1 MPRMSDGA
9 ARKVTAPAIR
19 RRKGSERIVALTAYD
34 MPTAKLCDEAGIDL
48 ILVGDSLGPNV
59 LGYEST
65 LPVTLDEMIAACRAV
80 KRGVVRALVVG
91 DLPFATY
98 QAATEDAVRSALRF
112 VKEGGAEAVKMEGG
126 AARAAAIRATIE
138 AGVPVMGH
146 IGLVPQSV
154 HAMGG
159 YRVQG
164 KSREDA
170 DALLRDAT
178 AVCDAGAFAIVLEGI
193 PAALAAEITARVP
206 IPTIGIG
213 AGSSCDGQILVFT
226 DVVGLNFGHVPKF
239 VRAYADLRSVV
250 SEALAQFRKDVV
262 DGSFPSDRE
271 SY

>member
-1 MPRMSDGA
+1 MSDGS

-19 RRKGSERIVALTAYD
+19 QRKGGERIVALTAYD
-34 MPTAKLCDEAGIDL
+34 LPSARLCDEAGIDV

-80 KRGVVRALVVG
+80 RRGASRALVVG

-126 AARAAAIRATIE
+126 AARAAAIRTTVE

-170 DALLRDAT
+170 DALLADAE
-178 AVCDAGAFAIVLEGI
+178 ALAAAGAFSIVLEGI
-193 PAALAAEITARVP
+193 PAAVAAQITARIPV
-206 IPTIGIG
+206 PTIGIG
-213 AGSSCDGQILVFT
+213 AGAGCDGQILVFT

-239 VRAYADLRSVV
+239 VRAYADVKAIVR
-250 SEALAQFRKDVV
+250 EALGQYRKDVL
-262 DGSFPSDRE
+262 DGSFPSQRE